1 VHAAVDA
8 CSRVAY
14 LEVHLDELARIQVP
28 TLVVH
33 GTEDPVY
40 PYDHAEVL
48 AKASRRRRWS
58 GGRAWAT
65 NNLRNSSRNLP
76 DWSSSTST
84 SPAEP
89 LTTKETRPIGPAYKR
104 PADRAPRHHIWAW
117 CTQARMLDPEYLPA
131 VDSPDPGGLDPKELA
146 ALLAALSPAAV
157 GAQVTVFDPDLD
169 PDGRYAHMLTDVL
182 ATGLGHLG
190 TARTS
195 PG

>member
-1 VHAAVDA
+1 VPARGRSKRGLGCNFVHAAVDA

-104 PADRAPRHHIWAW
+104 PADRAPRDHIWAW
-117 CTQARMLDPEYLPA
+117 CTQARITDVMARCCTSSLFQGMVTPLEPCIL
-131 VDSPDPGGLDPKELA
+131 G
-146 ALLAALSPAAV
+146 AV
-157 GAQVTVFDPDLD
+157 GKRAADL
-169 PDGRYAHMLTDVL
+169 
-182 ATGLGHLG
+182 
-190 TARTS
+190 
-195 PG
+195 